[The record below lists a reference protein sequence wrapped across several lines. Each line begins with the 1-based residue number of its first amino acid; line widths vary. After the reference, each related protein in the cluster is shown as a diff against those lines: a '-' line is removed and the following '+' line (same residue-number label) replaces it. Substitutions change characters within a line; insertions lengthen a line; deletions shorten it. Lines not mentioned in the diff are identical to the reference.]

1 MRFIVVARQSSEG
14 DKSREEARRKEGERL
29 RGNFSGSMDF
39 LHAEFASG
47 SDGSKQAQ
55 SLHLQT
61 ELLFSKASPPSI
73 LHGGKVY

>member
-39 LHAEFASG
+39 LHAELASG
-47 SDGSKQAQ
+47 SDGCKQAH

-61 ELLFSKASPPSI
+61 ELLFSKASPPST
-73 LHGGKVY
+73 LHGGKIY